1 MLRPSDYGLRAGA
14 VFGVLTG
21 LISAV
26 EVASGQTLPMRLL
39 YFLGGAVGGLL
50 FGFEAGAVRE
60 DESRRTERLIDGGL
74 VVLALALIVFL
85 VIVAA
90 T

>member
-1 MLRPSDYGLRAGA
+1 
-14 VFGVLTG
+14 
-21 LISAV
+21 
-26 EVASGQTLPMRLL
+26 MRLL

-74 VVLALALIVFL
+74 AVLALALIVFL
-85 VIVAA
+85 VVVAA